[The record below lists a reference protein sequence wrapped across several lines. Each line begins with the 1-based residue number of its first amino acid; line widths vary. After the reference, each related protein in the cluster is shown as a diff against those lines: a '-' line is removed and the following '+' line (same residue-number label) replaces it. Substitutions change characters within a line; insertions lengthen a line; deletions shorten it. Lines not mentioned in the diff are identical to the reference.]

1 MVLGALGRAVAARGR
16 ATALL
21 FIIGAPPLPRVE
33 GRAYRAARR
42 EATPVYFVGP
52 LAEARGEVAPH
63 LYPFGQSTKCFAQ
76 WLLWEEQ
83 SNFSGFRTT
92 TRPIE
97 LEVARIE
104 RSRVEVRTAGPIA
117 RELAE
122 RMFSGDFV
130 HFPKHPLN
138 RDAGVAFRDVTP
150 SEHWRARF
158 TSSRTLVVWDGF
170 ETRPF
175 AVKLAT
181 DHPHTGVCQPEKTE
195 LREEVR
201 EALLFAEHV
210 LAVDA
215 RLGRDPE
222 LLLLL
227 ESIGV
232 SVPGSQTGMLVRD
245 LAPLRDGHF
254 YLPAFSIPFVGR
266 TLAAAAGESFSA
278 FWGAGYAE
286 PVGRA
291 KAKLLARYGLQYQTP
306 NPQNILVQLDA
317 RFRPTGA
324 IVLRDLAD
332 TDFVTDAGRECGA
345 PWTRLTASL
354 APETANSFWA
364 FEQAPASPA
373 DAATLA
379 AWHKRHD
386 RAYVDELRRQRD
398 LPSCDSL
405 DALAKLLARV

>member
-1 MVLGALGRAVAARGR
+1 M
-16 ATALL
+16 
-21 FIIGAPPLPRVE
+21 
-33 GRAYRAARR
+33 
-42 EATPVYFVGP
+42 
-52 LAEARGEVAPH
+52 
-63 LYPFGQSTKCFAQ
+63 
-76 WLLWEEQ
+76 
-83 SNFSGFRTT
+83 
-92 TRPIE
+92 
-97 LEVARIE
+97 
-104 RSRVEVRTAGPIA
+104 
-117 RELAE
+117 
-122 RMFSGDFV
+122 
-130 HFPKHPLN
+130 
-138 RDAGVAFRDVTP
+138 
-150 SEHWRARF
+150 
-158 TSSRTLVVWDGF
+158 VWDGS

-181 DHPHTGVCQPEKTE
+181 DHPHADVCQPEKTL

-201 EALLFAEHV
+201 EAVLFAEHV
-210 LAVDA
+210 RAVDA

-222 LLLLL
+222 LVLLT

-232 SVPGSQTGMLVRD
+232 SVPGSQTGLLVRD
-245 LAPLRDGHF
+245 LTPLRDGHF

-266 TLAAAAGESFSA
+266 ALAAAAGESFAA
-278 FWGAGYAE
+278 FWGEGYAA

-317 RFRPTGA
+317 RLRPTGT

-345 PWTRLTASL
+345 SWSRLTASL

-373 DAATLA
+373 DPATLA

-405 DALAKLLARV
+405 AALAKLLARA